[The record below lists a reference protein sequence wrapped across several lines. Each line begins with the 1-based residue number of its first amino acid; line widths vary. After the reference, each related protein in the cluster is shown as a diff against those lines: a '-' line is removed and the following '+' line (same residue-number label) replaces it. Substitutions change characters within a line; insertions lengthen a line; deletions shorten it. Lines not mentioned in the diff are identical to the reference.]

1 MNIERKKSK
10 TVFEKKKKNTTKK
23 KKRKHSFCFCFFF
36 LHFLFFFLHMQ
47 NVVFLKLKKKNEQG
61 GKKKTSKIATQ
72 TDLKEK
78 SFKSTHTFEA
88 IQIARV
94 FVLLNKTFFFCFCL
108 FYSVRVFFLQTFF
121 SLNRKSHVSNIMH
134 NAKKE
139 K

>member
-1 MNIERKKSK
+1 LKEKKAKQYLKRKKK
-10 TVFEKKKKNTTKK
+10 IQQKK
-23 KKRKHSFCFCFFF
+23 KKRKNSFCFCFFF
-36 LHFLFFFLHMQ
+36 LHFLFFFLKMK

-94 FVLLNKTFFFCFCL
+94 FVLLNKTFFFVSVCFIP
-108 FYSVRVFFLQTFF
+108 FEFFFLQTFF